1 MERPYQGGSAAA
13 CAEEGGRKG
22 ETFDDATAENL
33 LAKLRLKFRS
43 GETRSLAW
51 REQQLRNVV
60 RMAEEHE
67 DDMMAAL
74 KADLGRGRM
83 EALIEVLGVWKAA
96 SHMLKHF
103 KKWLQPHKVGTPL
116 LLRPGRSEVLYE
128 PLGVVL
134 IISPS
139 GTSPFVRPLPTA
151 SPYNFSTASPYNSPL
166 WSTSCK
172 CHVMAPRCCSLGVVL
187 IISPSGTSPSVR
199 PFPTPLSSAFLL
211 SLEPL
216 VGVLEAGNA
225 AVLRPSEELSW
236 CHLSSPLYLVA
247 VSGAAS
253 GSARSGQRSGA
264 EALRGALMVP
274 SLLSALSRV
283 CFHPSVLSLEPLVG
297 ALAAGNVAV
306 LKPSELSPACSHLL
320 SRLLPLYLDSHAVQA
335 GAIHASALRVTQGAT
350 RARAGSSTSLRFA
363 LIPNPLLPHPPSS
376 PTPFFPNP
384 LLPQPP
390 SSPTPFFPNPPHP
403 CRKHLTPVT
412 LELGGKNPLFIDE
425 SADLEVC
432 AADLEVCAADLE
444 VCAADL
450 EVCAADLEVCAAD
463 LEVCAADLEVCAAD
477 LEVCAADLEVCAADL
492 EVCAA
497 DLEVCAAD
505 LEVCAADLEVCAADL
520 EVCAADLEVCAADLE
535 VCAADLEVCA
545 ADLEVCAA
553 DLEVCAADL
562 EVCAADLEVCAADLE
577 VSARRIVSGKCTNA
591 GQVCLLPDYILAS
604 KDVAARLVRL
614 EELPHLKAAVEQ
626 FYGSNPAGCPDLAR
640 IINTSHLLRLQRL
653 LDHPAT
659 ASCVVH
665 GGQSDVESRYF
676 APTLL
681 LNVPWDAP
689 IMQSEIFGPIL
700 AIQTVSGVDEAI
712 GIVNARPKPLVV
724 IIFTSREDVRQ
735 RFLKE
740 SSSGAVVANELILQ
754 RFLKESSSGAVVG
767 NELIL
772 QVRQGGEGSG
782 GREERSGR
790 ESDNHAVSLQHGV
803 PFGGVRD
810 SGTGQ

>member
-22 ETFDDATAENL
+22 ETFDDAAAENL

-134 IISPS
+134 IISPWNFPFR
-139 GTSPFVRPLPTA
+139 TSPPHRFSLQLLHRFSLQLP
-151 SPYNFSTASPYNSPL
+151 PME
-166 WSTSCK
+166 
-172 CHVMAPRCCSLGVVL
+172 HVHSQH
-187 IISPSGTSPSVR
+187 SPSPSLSSLLLSMS
-199 PFPTPLSSAFLL
+199 TPLSAVSGAASGSARSGQRSGAEALRGALMVPSLSALSRVCFHLSVL

-216 VGVLEAGNA
+216 VGALEAGNA
-225 AVLRPSEELSW
+225 AVLRPSEEFSW
-236 CHLSSPLYLVA
+236 CHRSSPLYLVA
-247 VSGAAS
+247 VSGATS

-283 CFHPSVLSLEPLVG
+283 CFHLSVLSLEPLVG

-363 LIPNPLLPHPPSS
+363 LIPNPLLPQPPSS

-390 SSPTPFFPNPPHP
+390 SSPTPFFPTPLLPQPPSSPPPFFPNPLLPHP
-403 CRKHLTPVT
+403 PSSPTPPPLPQVVEGGPET
-412 LELGGKNPLFIDE
+412 GKALLGRRWDKIFFTGGTALGRI
-425 SADLEVC
+425 S
-432 AADLEVCAADLE
+432 
-444 VCAADL
+444 
-450 EVCAADLEVCAAD
+450 
-463 LEVCAADLEVCAAD
+463 
-477 LEVCAADLEVCAADL
+477 
-492 EVCAA
+492 
-497 DLEVCAAD
+497 
-505 LEVCAADLEVCAADL
+505 
-520 EVCAADLEVCAADLE
+520 
-535 VCAADLEVCA
+535 ADLEVCA

-577 VSARRIVSGKCTNA
+577 VSARRIVSGKCTNT

-604 KDVAARLVRL
+604 KDVAARL
-614 EELPHLKAAVEQ
+614 LPHLKAAVEQ

-712 GIVNARPKPLVV
+712 GIVNARPKLLVV
-724 IIFTSREDVRQ
+724 MVFTSREDVRQ

-754 RFLKESSSGAVVG
+754 
-767 NELIL
+767 
-772 QVRQGGEGSG
+772 
-782 GREERSGR
+782 
-790 ESDNHAVSLQHGV
+790 
-803 PFGGVRD
+803 
-810 SGTGQ
+810 

>member
-22 ETFDDATAENL
+22 ETFDDAAAENL

-134 IISPS
+134 IISPWNFPFR
-139 GTSPFVRPLPTA
+139 TSPPHRFSLQLLHRFSLQLP
-151 SPYNFSTASPYNSPL
+151 PME
-166 WSTSCK
+166 
-172 CHVMAPRCCSLGVVL
+172 HVHSQH
-187 IISPSGTSPSVR
+187 SPSPSLSSLLLSMS
-199 PFPTPLSSAFLL
+199 TPLSAVSGAASGSARSGQRSGAEALRGALMVPSLSALSRVCFHLSVL

-216 VGVLEAGNA
+216 VGALEAGNA
-225 AVLRPSEELSW
+225 AVLRPSEEFSW
-236 CHLSSPLYLVA
+236 CHRSSPLYLVA
-247 VSGAAS
+247 VSGATS

-283 CFHPSVLSLEPLVG
+283 CFHLSVLSLEPLVG

-363 LIPNPLLPHPPSS
+363 LIPNPLLPQPPSS

-390 SSPTPFFPNPPHP
+390 SSPTPFFPNPLLPHP
-403 CRKHLTPVT
+403 PFFPNPLLPHPPSSPTPFFPTPLLPQPPPPLPQVVEGGPETGKALLGRRKHLTPVT

-450 EVCAADLEVCAAD
+450 EV
-463 LEVCAADLEVCAAD
+463 
-477 LEVCAADLEVCAADL
+477 
-492 EVCAA
+492 
-497 DLEVCAAD
+497 
-505 LEVCAADLEVCAADL
+505 
-520 EVCAADLEVCAADLE
+520 
-535 VCAADLEVCA
+535 
-545 ADLEVCAA
+545 
-553 DLEVCAADL
+553 
-562 EVCAADLEVCAADLE
+562 
-577 VSARRIVSGKCTNA
+577 SARRIVSGKCTNT

-712 GIVNARPKPLVV
+712 GIVNARPKLLVV
-724 IIFTSREDVRQ
+724 MVFTSREDVRQ

-754 RFLKESSSGAVVG
+754 VCNMECRLVV
-767 NELIL
+767 
-772 QVRQGGEGSG
+772 
-782 GREERSGR
+782 
-790 ESDNHAVSLQHGV
+790 
-803 PFGGVRD
+803 
-810 SGTGQ
+810 